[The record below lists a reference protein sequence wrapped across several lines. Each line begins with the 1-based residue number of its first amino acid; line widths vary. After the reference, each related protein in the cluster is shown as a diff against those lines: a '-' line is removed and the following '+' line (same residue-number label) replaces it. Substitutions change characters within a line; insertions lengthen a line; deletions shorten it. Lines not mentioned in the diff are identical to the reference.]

1 MSEAGVDDPLLGK
14 VLSGRFQIVE
24 PLGVGGMGRVYKAI
38 QQPLDRVVAL
48 KVLNPRYDG
57 TKDPGFER
65 RFFLEASMTAKLK
78 HPNTITVHD
87 YGRTDEGIY
96 FIAMEYLEGET
107 LQQVLAR
114 EGPMPWQRALA
125 VGAQVARSLR
135 EAHKLGLVHR
145 DLKPANVMLLSEGT
159 GGDVV
164 KVLDF
169 GLVKAFGSDLM
180 QKSDTELTQAGVL
193 LGSPLYMA
201 PEQARAETDQ
211 RTDIYSLGVLVF
223 QCIAGRPP
231 FQGRES
237 IDIIVKHVKE
247 KPPELSSLKPEVPVE
262 VNSLVMKCLEKSPA
276 NRFQTMDELLEA
288 MRVAMSGQGMS
299 GIFVDPRTSSNPFV
313 PSHTSQANRAPS
325 SARMRVVSPAVPEGS
340 ATRADRSPPSDPSLE
355 VEITESGTHP
365 GKQSQ
370 RTLVV
375 GVLGL
380 AGLGLLVGG
389 AVALTSAG
397 RTTTTSLPATPKTAV
412 DVPTPPVA
420 VPPVTPPSTPPTPVE
435 VTFTVDSE
443 PAGATVTRDGDVV
456 GTTPFTFSVTRE
468 GESAA
473 RVELVFA
480 LDGYQG
486 TTMVAQGLSGTV
498 AVRPTLA
505 KKRQPPPPVRPKT
518 PKNPK
523 TPKDPDP
530 GYKDDPYQ

>member
-38 QQPLDRVVAL
+38 QQPLDRIVAL

-57 TKDPGFER
+57 TRDPGFER

-107 LQQVLAR
+107 LQQVLTR
-114 EGPMPWQRALA
+114 DGPMPWQRALA

-159 GGDVV
+159 GGDAV

-169 GLVKAFGSDLM
+169 GLVKAFASDLM

-201 PEQARAETDQ
+201 PEQARSETDQ
-211 RTDIYSLGVLVF
+211 RTDIYSLGVLLF

-231 FQGRES
+231 FQGKDS

-247 KPPELSSLKPEVPVE
+247 KPPELKSFRPELPDE
-262 VNSLVMKCLEKSPA
+262 VNALVMKCLEKQPA
-276 NRFQTMDELLEA
+276 ARYQSMDELL
-288 MRVAMSGQGMS
+288 VAMQQAVTGQGIS
-299 GIFVDPRTSSNPFV
+299 GLFIDPRTYSNPMA
-313 PSHTSQANRAPS
+313 PTTASPSQANRAPS
-325 SARMRVVSPAVPEGS
+325 STRVKIASPSELDPS
-340 ATRADRSPPSDPSLE
+340 ATKSQRGAQEIPSLE

-365 GKQSQ
+365 GGKSKAPLIIGVVA
-370 RTLVV
+370 LVIV
-375 GVLGL
+375 GV
-380 AGLGLLVGG
+380 AVGG
-389 AVALTSAG
+389 FIAVKSSGKAD
-397 RTTTTSLPATPKTAV
+397 PVVVKP
-412 DVPTPPVA
+412 PPV
-420 VPPVTPPSTPPTPVE
+420 VEPVKPVEPVVVTPPATPVE
-435 VTFTVDSE
+435 VVFDIESE
-443 PAGATVTRDGDVV
+443 PAGATVTRDGAVV
-456 GTTPFTFSVTRE
+456 GTTPFALTMSRSDE
-468 GESAA
+468 APA
-473 RVELVFA
+473 RAELVFS
-480 LDGYQG
+480 LEGFVP
-486 TTMVAQGLSGTV
+486 TTMVAQGSSGHVPVKSTLTRKKPV
-498 AVRPTLA
+498 TPNVRPV
-505 KKRQPPPPVRPKT
+505 K

-523 TPKDPDP
+523 NPNNDP

>member
-38 QQPLDRVVAL
+38 QQPLDRIVAL

-57 TKDPGFER
+57 TRDPGFER

-107 LQQVLAR
+107 LQQVLTR
-114 EGPMPWQRALA
+114 DGPMPWQRALA

-159 GGDVV
+159 GGDAV

-169 GLVKAFGSDLM
+169 GLVKAFASDLM

-201 PEQARAETDQ
+201 PEQARSETDQ
-211 RTDIYSLGVLVF
+211 RTDIYSLGVLLF

-231 FQGRES
+231 FQGKDS

-247 KPPELSSLKPEVPVE
+247 KPPELKSLRPELPDE
-262 VNSLVMKCLEKSPA
+262 VNALVMKCLEKQPVTRYQS
-276 NRFQTMDELLEA
+276 MDELLQA
-288 MRVAMSGQGMS
+288 MQVAVSGQGIS
-299 GIFVDPRTSSNPFV
+299 GLFIDPRTYSNPMS
-313 PSHTSQANRAPS
+313 PTASSSQANRAPS
-325 SARMRVVSPAVPEGS
+325 STRVKIASPSELDPTATKSQRVPHEV
-340 ATRADRSPPSDPSLE
+340 PSLE

-365 GKQSQ
+365 GGKSK
-370 RTLVV
+370 LPLILGVVALVVV
-375 GVLGL
+375 GVG
-380 AGLGLLVGG
+380 VGG
-389 AVALTSAG
+389 FIAVKSAG
-397 RTTTTSLPATPKTAV
+397 KTEPVVVKQPPPVEPVKPVEPPVVKPPAATPV
-412 DVPTPPVA
+412 DVVFDI
-420 VPPVTPPSTPPTPVE
+420 E
-435 VTFTVDSE
+435 SE
-443 PAGATVTRDGDVV
+443 PAGATVTLEGDVV
-456 GTTPFTFSVTRE
+456 GTTPFALTLSRTD
-468 GESAA
+468 ESPA
-473 RVELVFA
+473 RAELVFS
-480 LDGYQG
+480 LEGFVP
-486 TTMVAQGLSGTV
+486 TTMVAQGSSGHVPVKSTLTRKKP
-498 AVRPTLA
+498 APNVRPI
-505 KKRQPPPPVRPKT
+505 K

-523 TPKDPDP
+523 NPNNDP

>member
-125 VGAQVARSLR
+125 VAAQVARSLR

-169 GLVKAFGSDLM
+169 GLVKAFASDLM
-180 QKSDTELTQAGVL
+180 SKSDTELTQAGVL

-201 PEQARAETDQ
+201 PEQAKAETDQ
-211 RTDIYSLGVLVF
+211 RTDIYALGVLTF

-247 KPPELSSLKPEVPVE
+247 KPPELSSLKPEIPPE
-262 VNSLVMKCLEKSPA
+262 VNALVMKCLEKAPA
-276 NRFQTMDELLEA
+276 ARFQTMDELLEA

-340 ATRADRSPPSDPSLE
+340 ATRAGGPLSPVADPSLE

-365 GKQSQ
+365 GKKSQ
-370 RTLVV
+370 RKLVF
-375 GVLGL
+375 GVLAL
-380 AGLGLLVGG
+380 AALGLLVGG
-389 AVALTSAG
+389 AVALSSTG
-397 RTTTTSLPATPKTAV
+397 KPTTTTLEPK
-412 DVPTPPVA
+412 PTPPV
-420 VPPVTPPSTPPTPVE
+420 VVTPKPPTPEAPPPPAAPVE
-435 VTFTVDSE
+435 VTFAVDSD
-443 PAGATVTRDGDVV
+443 PAGATVTRDGAVV
-456 GTTPFTFSVTRE
+456 GTTPFSLSVTR
-468 GESAA
+468 SAEA
-473 RVELVFA
+473 AASVELVFA
-480 LDGYQG
+480 LEGYQG

-498 AVRPTLA
+498 PVRPTLT
-505 KKRQPPPPVRPKT
+505 KKKPAPGPVRVKP

-523 TPKDPDP
+523 SPKDPDP

>member
-57 TKDPGFER
+57 TRDPGFER

-96 FIAMEYLEGET
+96 FIAMEYLDGET
-107 LQQVLAR
+107 LQQVLVR

-169 GLVKAFGSDLM
+169 GLVKAFASDLM

-201 PEQARAETDQ
+201 PEQAKAETDQ
-211 RTDIYSLGVLVF
+211 RTDIYSLGVLLF
-223 QCIAGRPP
+223 QCMAGRPP

-237 IDIIVKHVKE
+237 IDIIVKHVRE
-247 KPPELSSLKPEVPVE
+247 KPPELASLASNIPFE
-262 VNSLVMKCLEKSPA
+262 VNTLVMKCLEKSPA
-276 NRFQTMDELLEA
+276 SRYQSMDELLEA
-288 MRVAMSGQGMS
+288 MRVALSGQGMS
-299 GIFVDPRTSSNPFV
+299 GIFIDPRTSSNPQV
-313 PSHTSQANRAPS
+313 PSHTSQAHRAPS
-325 SARMRVVSPAVPEGS
+325 SARMRVVSPIVP
-340 ATRADRSPPSDPSLE
+340 ADGPLSPAGDPSLE

-365 GKQSQ
+365 GTQSK
-370 RTLVV
+370 RTVVFAVV
-375 GVLGL
+375 GLAALGL
-380 AGLGLLVGG
+380 GVGG

-397 RTTTTSLPATPKTAV
+397 RTTTTPGPSRPTETPTTQKPTTPPETK
-412 DVPTPPVA
+412 PTPPPA
-420 VPPVTPPSTPPTPVE
+420 VGPAE
-435 VTFTVDSE
+435 VTFAVDSE
-443 PAGATVTRDGDVV
+443 PPGATVMRDGAVV
-456 GTTPFTFSVTRE
+456 GTTPFSLSVARVGDTPASVELTFS
-468 GESAA
+468 
-473 RVELVFA
+473 

-486 TTMVAQGLSGTV
+486 TTMVAQGLNGTV
-498 AVRPTLA
+498 PVRPTLT
-505 KKRQPPPPVRPKT
+505 KKKTVAPVKPKTPRTPKT
-518 PKNPK
+518 PKE
-523 TPKDPDP
+523 TDP
-530 GYKDDPYQ
+530 GYKDDPYR

>member
-125 VGAQVARSLR
+125 VAAQVARSLR

-169 GLVKAFGSDLM
+169 GLVKAFASDLM
-180 QKSDTELTQAGVL
+180 SKSDTELTQAGVL

-201 PEQARAETDQ
+201 PEQAKAETDQ
-211 RTDIYSLGVLVF
+211 RTDIYALGVLTF

-247 KPPELSSLKPEVPVE
+247 KPPELSSLKPELPPE
-262 VNSLVMKCLEKSPA
+262 VNALVMKCLEKAPA
-276 NRFQTMDELLEA
+276 SRFQTMDELLEA

-299 GIFVDPRTSSNPFV
+299 GFFVDPRTSSNPFV

-340 ATRADRSPPSDPSLE
+340 ATRADRPEPSLE

-365 GKQSQ
+365 GKASQ
-370 RTLVV
+370 KKLLF

-380 AGLGLLVGG
+380 AALGLLVGG
-389 AVALTSAG
+389 AVALSSASKP
-397 RTTTTSLPATPKTAV
+397 TTTTLEPKPPA
-412 DVPTPPVA
+412 PPV
-420 VPPVTPPSTPPTPVE
+420 VTPPKPEAPTEKPAPVE
-435 VTFTVDSE
+435 VTFAVDSE
-443 PAGATVTRDGDVV
+443 PSGATVTRDGVVV
-456 GTTPFTFSVTRE
+456 GTTPFSLSVTRTADT
-468 GESAA
+468 AA
-473 RVELVFA
+473 SVELVFA
-480 LDGYQG
+480 LDGYLG
-486 TTMVAQGLSGTV
+486 TTLVAQGLGGTV
-498 AVRPTLA
+498 PVRPTLT
-505 KKRQPPPPVRPKT
+505 KKKPAPTPGPVRVKPTKPPKS
-518 PKNPK
+518 PKE
-523 TPKDPDP
+523 TDP

>member
-1 MSEAGVDDPLLGK
+1 MSEAGVDDPLL
-14 VLSGRFQIVE
+14 GRFQIVE

-107 LQQVLAR
+107 LQQVLVR

-169 GLVKAFGSDLM
+169 GLVKAFASDLM
-180 QKSDTELTQAGVL
+180 NKSDTELTQAGVL

-201 PEQARAETDQ
+201 PEQAKAETDQ
-211 RTDIYSLGVLVF
+211 RTDIYSLGVLMF

-247 KPPELSSLKPEVPVE
+247 KPPELSSLKADLPAE
-262 VNSLVMKCLEKSPA
+262 VNALVMKCLEKAPSS
-276 NRFQTMDELLEA
+276 RFQTMDELLEA

-340 ATRADRSPPSDPSLE
+340 ATRADRPPPLEDPSLE

-365 GKQSQ
+365 GKPSQ
-370 RTLVV
+370 RKLLL

-380 AGLGLLVGG
+380 ASLGLLVGG
-389 AVALTSAG
+389 AVALTSTG
-397 RTTTTSLPATPKTAV
+397 KTTTTSLPTKPPPPK
-412 DVPTPPVA
+412 DVPAPPVA
-420 VPPVTPPSTPPTPVE
+420 GPPVTPPPSTPVE
-435 VTFTVDSE
+435 VTFEVDSE
-443 PAGATVTRDGDVV
+443 PPGATVTRDGAVV
-456 GTTPFTFSVTRE
+456 GTTPFALSLPRPGPDAVSVE
-468 GESAA
+468 F
-473 RVELVFA
+473 VFA
-480 LDGYQG
+480 LEGYQG
-486 TTMVAQGLSGTV
+486 TTMVAQGLSGRV

-505 KKRQPPPPVRPKT
+505 KKKLAPPPVRPKT

-523 TPKDPDP
+523 TPKDSDP

>member
-1 MSEAGVDDPLLGK
+1 MSEAGVDDDPLLGK

-87 YGRTDEGIY
+87 YGRTDDGIY

-114 EGPMPWQRALA
+114 EGPMIWSRALA

-169 GLVKAFGSDLM
+169 GLVKAFASDLM

-201 PEQARAETDQ
+201 PEQARSETDQ
-211 RTDIYSLGVLVF
+211 RTDIYSLGVLLF

-231 FQGRES
+231 FQGRDS

-247 KPPELSSLKPEVPVE
+247 KPPTLASLRPDVPPEVNE
-262 VNSLVMKCLEKSPA
+262 LVMRCLEKSPA
-276 NRFQTMDELLEA
+276 ARYQSMDELLEA
-288 MRVAMSGQGMS
+288 MRVAVSGQGMS
-299 GIFVDPRTSSNPFV
+299 GLFIDPRTHSNPMS
-313 PSHTSQANRAPS
+313 PSASQAARAPS
-325 SARMRVVSPAVPEGS
+325 STRVKIASPVIDPTS
-340 ATRADRSPPSDPSLE
+340 APSETPSME

-365 GKQSQ
+365 GGRSK
-370 RTLVV
+370 RLPLIIGLVALVV
-375 GVLGL
+375 IG
-380 AGLGLLVGG
+380 AGVGG
-389 AVALTSAG
+389 TIAWRSA
-397 RTTTTSLPATPKTAV
+397 AKN
-412 DVPTPPVA
+412 DPV
-420 VPPVTPPSTPPTPVE
+420 VVKQPDQPVKKPVTPDEPKPDGPPVVTPPTATVE
-435 VTFTVDSE
+435 VIFDVDSE
-443 PAGATVTRDGDVV
+443 PQGATVTREGAVV
-456 GTTPFTFSVTRE
+456 GTTPFSLTLSRE
-468 GESAA
+468 GDDPA
-473 RVELVFA
+473 RAELVFA
-480 LDGYQG
+480 LDGYLG
-486 TTMVAQGLSGTV
+486 TTMVAQGSAGHV
-498 AVRPTLA
+498 VVKPTL
-505 KKRQPPPPVRPKT
+505 KKKGVTRPVTR

-523 TPKDPDP
+523 DPKNPNPDN